1 MDIENPVI
9 DKVILNDSVTLAMG
23 DNEVADIP
31 PIRIGYVA
39 RLAVYNPG
47 LVACVIT
54 LMDEFLPDS
63 SDGNPS
69 PTLVSSLPRYTLL
82 VPAGDFIDL
91 NGHRISK
98 HLGLLNINASV
109 AGCIASYILEL
120 E

>member
-9 DKVILNDSVTLAMG
+9 DKVIVNDSVTLAMG
-23 DNEVADIP
+23 DNVVEQIP
-31 PIRIGYVA
+31 PIRVGYVT

-54 LMDEFLPDS
+54 LIDSFLPDS
-63 SDGNPS
+63 SNGNPT
-69 PTLVSSLPRYTLL
+69 PTMETEPRYTMV

-91 NGHRISK
+91 NGHKLSK

-109 AGCIASYILEL
+109 AGVIASYVLEL